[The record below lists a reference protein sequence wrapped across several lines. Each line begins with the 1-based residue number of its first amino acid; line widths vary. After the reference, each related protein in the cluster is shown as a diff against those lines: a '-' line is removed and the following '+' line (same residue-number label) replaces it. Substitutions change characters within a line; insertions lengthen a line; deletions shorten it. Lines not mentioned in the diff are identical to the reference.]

1 MVNCIITLGP
11 INKKLLLPFLLALTQ
26 IIYIIVNE
34 YYPEKKN
41 DVVIHLFMLSFGQM
55 SIKLLPFILKIGHEE
70 RTKEK
75 FIKRKKCLNY
85 FLLSLLLVIDASLN
99 SAVDLLEVNLRHGK
113 ASYVQSNLF
122 PHDNFIIMSIEMI
135 FLICVSICLLKYKY
149 YKHHIISLIIFTIF
163 GIISEI
169 FLGDFEN
176 MDGSYFIIKFIR
188 ILEVAAN
195 ATFFCY
201 QKYMMEKLYY
211 PYWNIAFIPGIVM
224 LSISGSLLIMA
235 LIDSNKEN
243 STTSFIAS
251 FYSFYRESDTGLII
265 GKLII
270 DFVIHI
276 ILCPLSILVIFY
288 FTPNFILIIFQLTR
302 ITKNL
307 IDNSV
312 DKLFCI
318 VFYLIQFFALMI
330 HLEILELNF
339 CGLNKYTKRNI
350 DRRGADDVLCQGR
363 DSTAGLKI
371 DVNKDYF
378 IDGMIGVE
386 MSCEDEGGDK
396 ENDENYE

>member
-1 MVNCIITLGP
+1 MVYSLISLGP
-11 INKKLLLPFLLALTQ
+11 INKKLLLPFLLAFTQ

-41 DVVIHLFMLSFGQM
+41 DVVIHLYMISFGQM
-55 SIKLLPFILKIGHEE
+55 SIKILPFILKIDYEE
-70 RTKEK
+70 ASKEK
-75 FIKRKKCLNY
+75 LIKRKKCLNY
-85 FLLSLLLVIDASLN
+85 FLLSLLFVVDASLN
-99 SAVDLLEVNLRHGK
+99 SAVELMEVNLKNGK

-122 PHDNFIIMSIEMI
+122 PHNDFIIMSIEMI

-149 YKHHIISLIIFTIF
+149 YKHHIISLIIFIIF
-163 GIISEI
+163 GIICEI
-169 FLGDFEN
+169 FLENFEN
-176 MDGSYFIIKFIR
+176 MDGTYFIIKFIR
-188 ILEVAAN
+188 ILEVGVN

-224 LSISGSLLIMA
+224 IFISSSLLVMA
-235 LIDSNKEN
+235 LIDQKKEN
-243 STTSFIAS
+243 STTSFVAS
-251 FYSFYRESDTGLII
+251 FYSFYRDSDTGLII
-265 GKLII
+265 GKIII
-270 DFVIHI
+270 DLVIHI
-276 ILCPLSILVIFY
+276 ILCPLSILIIFY

-318 VFYLIQFFALMI
+318 VFYIIQFFALMI

-350 DRRGADDVLCQGR
+350 ELRGLDDILGHGR
-363 DSTAGLKI
+363 DSTVGLNI
-371 DVNKDYF
+371 DINKDYSIEKKNF
-378 IDGMIGVE
+378 TE
-386 MSCEDEGGDK
+386 MSEQ
-396 ENDENYE
+396 